1 MSFDRASGGV
11 MTDDTTRIH
20 RLQLMLAGPC
30 LADDAD
36 AREELKRA
44 VRELGMTVSGEGA
57 ASLSARIPD
66 TDFQKLFSTASSTAD
81 SLPVPDK
88 LKPHV
93 SSICEAPRHISF
105 KKTETKR

>member
-1 MSFDRASGGV
+1 VYFDRASGGV
-11 MTDDTTRIH
+11 MTGEAPRIH

-30 LADDAD
+30 LTDNAD

-44 VRELGMTVSGEGA
+44 IRELGMTVSGEGA
-57 ASLSARIPD
+57 ASLSARITD
-66 TDFQKLFSTASSTAD
+66 ADFQKLFPAVSCTAD
-81 SLPVPDK
+81 SLPVPDR

-105 KKTETKR
+105 E